1 MTELTVG
8 SDVIGG
14 HERSQGR
21 VLKAARVNDEL
32 GIAQR
37 KAEADQILDQARSSA
52 AEMLVRAREQGF
64 DEGRSTVLRATIEE
78 VRRILGDFS
87 NLVREREDML
97 AGVVMDA
104 VEKIIGAVPTEDQL
118 RLVLGKALS
127 DMLDSFTVVLK
138 VAAEDLALVRNVLA
152 DLQDAGQGGN
162 IVSVLVDPLLASG
175 EMLLETERG
184 RVHIGL
190 EQQFARL
197 RAGLQQAVGPRS

>member
-1 MTELTVG
+1 MGELP
-8 SDVIGG
+8 GG
-14 HERSQGR
+14 PEQRGAPDRPGGR

-37 KAEADQILDQARSSA
+37 KAEASQVLDQARSSA

-78 VRRILGDFS
+78 VRRILGDFA
-87 NLVREREDML
+87 NLVSEREDML
-97 AGVVMDA
+97 ASVVMQA
-104 VEKIIGAVPTEDQL
+104 VEKIIGAVPTEEQL

-138 VAAEDLALVRNVLA
+138 VSAEDLGLVRSVLA

-162 IVSVLVDPLLASG
+162 IVSVLVDPLLSSG

-197 RAGLQQAVGPRS
+197 RVGLQQAVDPRS